1 MCVFN
6 DCENCELDRKTVSLN
21 SLKIK
26 LSIDDGGGGKIQRT
40 TQLRECSKI
49 CLPCPSLSYFC
60 FMFNYCAAK
69 VVIIFIYGFQDGWN
83 QEPGW
88 LDTPLR
94 THAGLRCASPDGLV
108 KRGIALFSIDMNA
121 LRATGHHA

>member
-60 FMFNYCAAK
+60 LMFNYCAAK
-69 VVIIFIYGFQDGWN
+69 VVIIFIYGCS
-83 QEPGW
+83 
-88 LDTPLR
+88 TPCR
-94 THAGLRCASPDGLV
+94 DAMHRVSTGYEYPAGNRRSY
-108 KRGIALFSIDMNA
+108 KRGAGKNLPA
-121 LRATGHHA
+121 GHTYQ